1 MTSYPDSDHGSARY
15 CFGVARAGHHA
26 VAFDGTNMWF
36 TDGNSS
42 AIELSSTGAILNTV
56 GVGSTPV
63 GIAFDG
69 KYVGGEQRQQQR
81 DQGAGK

>member
-1 MTSYPDSDHGSARY
+1 
-15 CFGVARAGHHA
+15 
-26 VAFDGTNMWF
+26 MWV

-42 AIELSSTGAILNTV
+42 VIELSSTGAILNTV